1 MNSYQYCVRLCFIL
15 LCLCI
20 PIHGWSQD
28 TLRLTLDSCL
38 RYAYEHSSEVEIA
51 RLGEERAEVTL
62 HSARWRFFPTVN
74 ASAGEYWSKSNDQ
87 YTHDFSMVANASMT
101 LFDGLS
107 SWNNYKQS
115 KLTLQQSIFQMQQ
128 SRRTV
133 GEQVGNA
140 FLTLLMNQ
148 EKLFYQ
154 QHLLDNCRQQKEEGR
169 LRYEVGKILESEY
182 RLLEA
187 NLRQTE
193 KEILNLKLSI
203 EECQWTLQV
212 LLNLP
217 EEVVL
222 DIMPLELRP
231 YDTVLPPFDTV
242 MQVALASQPDLKIVQ
257 MEVEMAKCAVRIARA
272 VYFPTLSLSV
282 GTSYYAG
289 NQGLVDALGHFVNQS
304 GLNNNIGLNLSIPIL
319 NYSIASTQVRQSK
332 INLRQAEVERGQ
344 KAREFQQ
351 SVKKMYVATQQSLN
365 NYLASRQQEQA
376 YRTNYDIYRIRFN
389 EGKVGIVEL
398 LQQQD
403 NYLGVLN
410 DYLQSKYTFI
420 LNTKLL
426 ELIQSEP

>member
-1 MNSYQYCVRLCFIL
+1 MNS
-15 LCLCI
+15 
-20 PIHGWSQD
+20 IHAQR
-28 TLRLTLDSCL
+28 TLHLSFDSCL
-38 RYAYEHSSEVEIA
+38 SYAYGHNSTLQIA
-51 RLGEERAEVTL
+51 QLAVYRADASL
-62 HSARWRFFPTVN
+62 HSARGQLFPSIN
-74 ASAGEYWSKSNDQ
+74 ASAGEYWSRSNGQ
-87 YTHDFSMVANASMT
+87 PSHDFSMGANASMT
-101 LFDGLS
+101 LFEGLS
-107 SWNNYKQS
+107 GWNNYRQS
-115 KLTLQQSIFQMQQ
+115 KLSLRQSQLQMQQ

-133 GEQVGNA
+133 GEQVVNA
-140 FLTLLMNQ
+140 YLTLLMTR
-148 EKLFYQ
+148 EKLVCQ
-154 QHLLDNCRQQKEEGR
+154 QNLLENCQQQLSEG
-169 LRYEVGKILESEY
+169 LLQYKVGKMIDSEY
-182 RLLEA
+182 QLLLA
-187 NLRQTE
+187 NLRRAE
-193 KEILNLKLSI
+193 MEAANLKLSI
-203 EECQWTLQV
+203 EEFVLDLHV

-217 EEVVL
+217 DEVVL

-242 MQVALASQPDLKIVQ
+242 MQVALASQPDLKIAQ

-282 GTSYYAG
+282 GTSYYGG

-389 EGKVGIVEL
+389 EGNVFSVAGELERRCAVFFFGELCCAVAFSRAGIPC
-398 LQQQD
+398 
-403 NYLGVLN
+403 
-410 DYLQSKYTFI
+410 
-420 LNTKLL
+420 
-426 ELIQSEP
+426 EPVDRNIGKKFG

>member
-1 MNSYQYCVRLCFIL
+1 
-15 LCLCI
+15 
-20 PIHGWSQD
+20 
-28 TLRLTLDSCL
+28 
-38 RYAYEHSSEVEIA
+38 
-51 RLGEERAEVTL
+51 
-62 HSARWRFFPTVN
+62 
-74 ASAGEYWSKSNDQ
+74 
-87 YTHDFSMVANASMT
+87 
-101 LFDGLS
+101 
-107 SWNNYKQS
+107 
-115 KLTLQQSIFQMQQ
+115 
-128 SRRTV
+128 
-133 GEQVGNA
+133 
-140 FLTLLMNQ
+140 
-148 EKLFYQ
+148 
-154 QHLLDNCRQQKEEGR
+154 
-169 LRYEVGKILESEY
+169 
-182 RLLEA
+182 
-187 NLRQTE
+187 
-193 KEILNLKLSI
+193 
-203 EECQWTLQV
+203 
-212 LLNLP
+212 
-217 EEVVL
+217 
-222 DIMPLELRP
+222 
-231 YDTVLPPFDTV
+231 
-242 MQVALASQPDLKIVQ
+242 

-282 GTSYYAG
+282 GTSYYGG

-403 NYLGVLN
+403 NYLGALN